1 MTTIFD
7 DCWFLSGPTASGKT
21 RVAMCLAKRLNGEII
36 SMDSMAIYRDMDIG
50 TAKPSAD
57 LRQTVPHHL
66 IDILDPTDLYSVS
79 DYLADAEKCVAEI
92 RSRGREPI
100 FVGGT
105 PLYLKAML
113 RGMFEGPPADEQFRA
128 EVAAEIDRVGIEALH
143 KRLELVDPLSAS
155 KLHPNDVRRI
165 IRALEVYRATGEP
178 ISHMQMQFD
187 EGRPADEARV
197 FVLTWPRSELH
208 VRINDRVDR
217 MFEAGFINEVRM
229 LLHKYESLGKTA
241 RQAVGYSEVIAH
253 LVDNVELDETI
264 RRTKARTRQFAKR
277 QDTWFRSL
285 SECQFVSRGD
295 GATPEEIAERIVS

>member
-1 MTTIFD
+1 
-7 DCWFLSGPTASGKT
+7 
-21 RVAMCLAKRLNGEII
+21 
-36 SMDSMAIYRDMDIG
+36 MDSMAIYRDMDIG
-50 TAKPSAD
+50 TAKPTPE
-57 LRQTVPHHL
+57 LRAAVPHHL
-66 IDILDPTDLYSVS
+66 IGILDPTELYSVS
-79 DYLADAEKCVAEI
+79 DYLIDAENRVNEI
-92 RSRGREPI
+92 RARGKEPL

-113 RGMFEGPPADEQFRA
+113 RGMFEGPPADEEFRA

-143 KRLELVDPLSAS
+143 KRLEQVDPLSAS

-187 EGRPADEARV
+187 EGRQPEEARV

-208 VRINDRVDR
+208 VRINDRVDQ
-217 MFEAGFINEVRM
+217 MFAAGFVDEVRA
-229 LLHKYESLGKTA
+229 LLEKYEALGKTA

-253 LVDNVELDETI
+253 LTNDIDLEETV
-264 RRTKARTRQFAKR
+264 RATKTRTRQFAKR

-285 SECQFVSRGD
+285 SECQFISRSENSS
-295 GATPEEIAERIVS
+295 PEAIADQICS